1 VRALAY
7 AKERGTP
14 FVRTWNE
21 MNNNGMLNINF
32 RLGFVRQPAW
42 LDMVK
47 TIKEE
52 ATGVQRS

>member
-1 VRALAY
+1 
-7 AKERGTP
+7 
-14 FVRTWNE
+14 

-52 ATGVQRS
+52 TNNEQRA